1 MEKYFIF
8 YQIFIIL
15 LILVVGYLI
24 YKNKSTPSNEPPKI
38 IYIKK
43 KGLYDDSLENRI
55 PSQPIIDT
63 RFINKRNIRNPNLP
77 PLALSNK
84 MGILTSISY
93 PTESPLNL
101 YGVVVDSWREVYAY
115 YAEDKNGFKIPLPD
129 RYNYKFT
136 NADVV
141 EDIPS
146 KPGKWSV
153 LLY

>member
-1 MEKYFIF
+1 MEKYYLI
-8 YQIFIIL
+8 IIIL

-24 YKNKSTPSNEPPKI
+24 YQKNKTSNEPPKI
-38 IYIKK
+38 VYLQK
-43 KGLYDDSLENRI
+43 KGIYGEENRNL
-55 PSQPIIDT
+55 PLVSGNLMYRPNPY
-63 RFINKRNIRNPNLP
+63 INKHTIRNPNLP

-84 MGILTSISY
+84 MGILTSLSY
-93 PTESPLNL
+93 PSESPLNL

-129 RYNYKFT
+129 KYNYKFT
-136 NADVV
+136 NGDVV